1 MAPEIDKCTGESS
14 DAEGEFILTMEQ
26 GLAASQ
32 RLCRRTRVGDN
43 LLGVNERG

>member
-26 GLAASQ
+26 GLEASQ
-32 RLCRRTRVGDN
+32 RLCRRTRVCDKLMG
-43 LLGVNERG
+43 LKARR